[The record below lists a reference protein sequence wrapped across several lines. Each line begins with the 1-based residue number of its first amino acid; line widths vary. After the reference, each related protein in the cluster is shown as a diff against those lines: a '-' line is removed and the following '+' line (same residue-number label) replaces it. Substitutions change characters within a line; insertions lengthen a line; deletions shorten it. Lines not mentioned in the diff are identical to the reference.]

1 MGPLKDHVPP
11 MVDLTQLVAL
21 AGRVELAK
29 T

>member
-1 MGPLKDHVPP
+1 MGPLKDPVPH
-11 MVDLTQLVAL
+11 MVDLTRLVAL